1 MRVEELL
8 TSVLIVVLQ
17 DRPIFL
23 RRLLHPNVSEFETL
37 EVVYSL
43 CLLSQAT
50 LRDPYSL
57 PSMLVLIWRVRLLD
71 TFLDPPDARC
81 SPPPQLEIFGGRA
94 PDGGLL

>member
-1 MRVEELL
+1 M
-8 TSVLIVVLQ
+8 TSVLIVAHQVHL
-17 DRPIFL
+17 ILL

-43 CLLSQAT
+43 CLLSQVT

-71 TFLDPPDARC
+71 TSPDPPHACC
-81 SPPPQLEIFGGRA
+81 SPPPSLEISGGRA